1 MSTISLVL
9 FLWSC
14 ELHLTRLPVQNRDIL
29 RTVGKPPLEVR
40 MVFFYFTQ
48 KAIVNGCEKK
58 NYSGWSLVN
67 FWGFRISKTEESIK
81 IKPAY
86 RHLWSEF
93 LIFTK
98 NRREFR
104 QIVRLIH
111 KNALF
116 FFYFFNG
123 ILSERSRAFF
133 TKRKRFSNKKK
144 HIIVKL

>member
-40 MVFFYFTQ
+40 MVFFFFTQ

-81 IKPAY
+81 IKPTY

-116 FFYFFNG
+116 FFIFLMVYWVKDPEHFLPNEKGF
-123 ILSERSRAFF
+123 R
-133 TKRKRFSNKKK
+133 TKKNIS
-144 HIIVKL
+144 